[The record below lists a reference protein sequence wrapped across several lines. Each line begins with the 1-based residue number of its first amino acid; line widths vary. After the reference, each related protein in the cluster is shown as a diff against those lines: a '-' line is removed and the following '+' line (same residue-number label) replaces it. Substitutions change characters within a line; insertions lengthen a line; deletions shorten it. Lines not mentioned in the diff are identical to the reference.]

1 VYNPAR
7 VKQSEVLQLLL
18 LNALYSQRG
27 SEKVIFQGGTALRW
41 VYNGQ
46 RFSEDLDFVTPM
58 ASSGIERL
66 LRKTTSAALNSCI
79 AQFGPGRSE
88 FQIKPGRKTAFK
100 AFFIFRPETQ
110 RERIAVKLEFE
121 QLKSDWQPEMGRH
134 VFQDLPLVA
143 GLIGGGQLIL
153 PYASSLILAET
164 LEEILS
170 DKIRALFERRFIK
183 GRDIYDIALLVH
195 QRGVKPDWER
205 TRNKLCMYRMPFV
218 PARPAGHFLTREAA
232 NEARA
237 AIETDLP
244 RFLPQ
249 PIYREYQNNKF
260 RQLLEALRQ
269 LTLELKAQG
278 MEKDALFGQG

>member
-1 VYNPAR
+1 VH
-7 VKQSEVLQLLL
+7 
-18 LNALYSQRG
+18 
-27 SEKVIFQGGTALRW
+27 
-41 VYNGQ
+41 NGQ
-46 RFSEDLDFVTPM
+46 RYSEDFDFVTPM
-58 ASSGIERL
+58 ARSGIERL
-66 LRKTTSAALNSCI
+66 LRKTASVALNSCI
-79 AQFGPGRSE
+79 AQFGPGRPE

-121 QLKSDWQPEMGRH
+121 SLKKDRQPEMQRH
-134 VFQDLPLVA
+134 VFQDLPQGS
-143 GLIGGGQLIL
+143 GLISGGQLIL

-183 GRDIYDIALLVH
+183 GRDIYDIAWLVH

-218 PARPAGHFLTREAA
+218 PARPAGHFLTRAAA
-232 NEARA
+232 NEVRA

-244 RFLPQ
+244 RFLPAA
-249 PIYREYQNNKF
+249 IYREHQNNRF

-269 LTLELKAQG
+269 LTLELKDQG
-278 MEKDALFGQG
+278 MGNDALFGRG